1 MLGKADFNDPEC
13 PVIVEG
19 AIRGLDDAMLD
30 LLEPRHRQKLV
41 RFISNGTLRLRRVQ
55 SEPGGGIK
63 NVKLEVSDPEAGSSG
78 ALAWQAAPTGI
89 PQAIQALFP
98 DAIFIGAMQD
108 AAEDAAKGKSST
120 TLGKLLAEFTTTL
133 ERAHGAK
140 LQGFLDEI
148 ERHLAPGSPQRVGE
162 LKRFD
167 KEASDVVGDFF
178 PGLKLHLDIP
188 VPGLKDLFK
197 QGSVKVSEHG
207 REAIRDF
214 TSLGHGAQRSIQMA
228 LVRYLADMKAVES
241 DQVQRRLLLVEE
253 PELFL
258 HPQAIEQVRM
268 ALESLSNSGYQVV
281 FATHS
286 PMMIDRSAVASTR
299 IVRKALTD
307 GKTRVMPSLREA
319 LARRVESEDK
329 RLHTLFALENA
340 SGWLFS
346 DKVLLAEGTTEKR
359 ILPGLYRSVT
369 GKSMAADKISVMEL
383 GGAGSVPDCLTAFK
397 ELGLKASA
405 VTDFDFALNQ
415 VVRLG
420 LIDDNDEH
428 VRACLEQIKDMS
440 ETDSTIS
447 IGPNGRAVN
456 GPQKKATHVYRDWAK
471 TGAGK
476 PVAAALHRKLKAV
489 GIWTW
494 PTGDIESV
502 LGLAGEKSE
511 AEWAEFCRSLE
522 GGNLEECV
530 AEVGLVEGMVSWL
543 RAS

>member
-1 MLGKADFNDPEC
+1 
-13 PVIVEG
+13 VI
-19 AIRGLDDAMLD
+19 A
-30 LLEPRHRQKLV
+30 
-41 RFISNGTLRLRRVQ
+41 
-55 SEPGGGIK
+55 
-63 NVKLEVSDPEAGSSG
+63 EVG
-78 ALAWQAAPTGI
+78 
-89 PQAIQALFP
+89 
-98 DAIFIGAMQD
+98 
-108 AAEDAAKGKSST
+108 
-120 TLGKLLAEFTTTL
+120 
-133 ERAHGAK
+133 
-140 LQGFLDEI
+140 
-148 ERHLAPGSPQRVGE
+148 RHLAPGSGQRVEE

-197 QGSVKVSEHG
+197 QGSVKVSEQG

-228 LVRYLADMKAVES
+228 LVRYLADSKVADG

-258 HPQAIEQVRM
+258 HPQAIEQIRM
-268 ALESLSNSGYQVV
+268 ALESLSNAGYQVV

-319 LARRVESEDK
+319 LGRRVESEDK
-329 RLHTLFALENA
+329 RLHTLFELENA

-346 DKVLLAEGTTEKR
+346 DKALLAEGKTEKR
-359 ILPGLYRSVT
+359 ILPDLYRAVT
-369 GKSMAADKISVMEL
+369 GKSLAADKISVLDL
-383 GGAGSVPDCLTAFK
+383 GGAGSVPGCLEALK
-397 ELGLKASA
+397 ELGLKACA

-415 VVRLG
+415 AVKLG
-420 LIDDNDEH
+420 FIEGDDGDL
-428 VRACLEQIKDMS
+428 RACLQQIKDLS
-440 ETDSTIS
+440 KADSSIS
-447 IGPNGRAVN
+447 IGSNGRPVN
-456 GPQKKATHVYRDWAK
+456 SAEKKATHVYRYWAK
-471 TGAGK
+471 TEAGQ
-476 PVAAALHRKLKAV
+476 PVAMALHQKLKEA

-511 AEWAEFCRSLE
+511 TEWAEFCRSLE
-522 GGNLEECV
+522 RKSLEDCV
-530 AEVGLVEGMVSWL
+530 DEVELVKGMVSWL
-543 RAS
+543 GAG